1 MKILP
6 RRAAALLCLLSTLP
20 LGSACVST
28 PPPPPS
34 RQACLA
40 ELVQAYDVQG
50 MINRSQSESLVEAH
64 RTIER
69 VAAQNR
75 ELLASLSSAQQER
88 FEAATDRFVGAA
100 RVTPDVAAAE
110 AVWAQS
116 YGADLADADLQ
127 KIVLFVR
134 TDAGEQ
140 QLRGSSASVDES
152 DVKKINEF
160 VRTPAGQKQ
169 LAAGAAAAAQLSAYL
184 TQQRRE
190 LIGRA
195 AQQYSAELGRIAGQ
209 P

>member
-1 MKILP
+1 MTSLL
-6 RRAAALLCLLSTLP
+6 RRVAGRLCLLCAVA
-20 LGSACVST
+20 LGSACLST
-28 PPPPPS
+28 PQPPPS
-34 RQACLA
+34 REACLA

-50 MINRSQSESLVEAH
+50 MINHSQSDSLAEAH

-88 FEAATDRFVGAA
+88 FEAATDRFVSAA
-100 RVTPDVAAAE
+100 RVTPDAAAAE

-116 YGADLADADLQ
+116 YGANLSDADLQ

-140 QLRGSSASVDES
+140 QLHGSSGSVDES
-152 DVKKINEF
+152 DVKRINQF
-160 VRTPAGQKQ
+160 VRTPAGQQQ
-169 LAAGAAAAAQLSAYL
+169 LAAGAAAAAQLSSYL
-184 TQQRRE
+184 AQQRRE
-190 LIGRA
+190 LLGNATR
-195 AQQYSAELGRIAGQ
+195 QYTAELKSIAGG